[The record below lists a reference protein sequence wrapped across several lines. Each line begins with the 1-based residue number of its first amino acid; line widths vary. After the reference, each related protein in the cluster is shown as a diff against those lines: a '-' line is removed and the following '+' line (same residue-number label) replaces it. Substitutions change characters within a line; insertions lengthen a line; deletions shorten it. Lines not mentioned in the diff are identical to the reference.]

1 MSFSTVSVC
10 PFLPDHPEDT
20 DVIYPDD
27 LNDERVKLCWGESLK
42 LLVSENMA

>member
-27 LNDERVKLCWGESLK
+27 LDDGRVKLCWRVSLK
-42 LLVSENMA
+42 LLVTESMA